1 MMGRS
6 QVGLFSLVTSVRCS
20 DSSGGE
26 PFCLSFGWNL
36 YKSVAEKRSVSEHLM
51 EVNSSSNTE

>member
-36 YKSVAEKRSVSEHLM
+36 YKKCSREEECV
-51 EVNSSSNTE
+51 